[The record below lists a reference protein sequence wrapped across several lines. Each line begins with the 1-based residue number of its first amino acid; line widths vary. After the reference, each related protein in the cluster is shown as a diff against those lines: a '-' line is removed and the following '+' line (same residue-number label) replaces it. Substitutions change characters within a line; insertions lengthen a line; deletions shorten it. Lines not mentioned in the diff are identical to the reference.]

1 MSYKSEFSATLLNII
16 SSSKLALILVGLLI
30 LFALAGAV
38 LPQQGMLEPDQITQ
52 WQKANPILTTLLGL
66 LGFFNVFHSWPFLI
80 NILLLALNT
89 LTCTILRFLKEGG
102 ISGLKGTGA
111 TERIGSF
118 VLHVSL
124 ILLLA
129 GGFCSAGLKLDG
141 NIVLTEGQ
149 SFREQ
154 HDGYLKLVEGPLRS
168 ESHEDFDVVLKNV
181 QIEYERKKYPVDMAS
196 NLEFFHQ
203 GRKLTQATVKV
214 NKPFT
219 FRSLDFTQDETG
231 FSPRLIIR
239 DRESNNILINSF
251 IALKTFRT
259 KNGSE
264 YKDFLPL
271 AFLENRIIITL
282 YPSYAVN
289 EGRIEK
295 SGEEPENPLLLIE
308 VEDKTGQVISQT
320 QLLKGS
326 KIKLGKYSFEFVD
339 LRRWASFRIVHDPGY
354 LVLCL
359 SLWLGL
365 FALILRYSP
374 DLYKWLR
381 IPSSVAE
388 N

>member
-1 MSYKSEFSATLLNII
+1 
-16 SSSKLALILVGLLI
+16 LLI

-102 ISGLKGTGA
+102 ILGLKGQGA
-111 TERIGSF
+111 AERIGSF

-124 ILLLA
+124 ILLLV

-141 NIVLTEGQ
+141 AIVLTEGQ

-154 HDGYLKLVEGPLRS
+154 HNGYLRIVEGPLRS
-168 ESHEDFDVVLKNV
+168 ESHKEFIVVLKDIL
-181 QIEYERKKYPVDMAS
+181 IEYKMKKYPVDIAL
-196 NLEFFHQ
+196 NLEFFQQ
-203 GRKLTQATVKV
+203 GRKLTEATVRV
-214 NKPFT
+214 NEPFT
-219 FRSLDFTQDETG
+219 FRDLAITHDETG

-239 DRESNNILINSF
+239 DKDSNNVLVNSF

-259 KNGSE
+259 KTGKE
-264 YKDFLPL
+264 YRDFLPL
-271 AFLENRIIITL
+271 TFLENKVIITL
-282 YPSYAVN
+282 YPSYIEN
-289 EGRIEK
+289 EGRLEK
-295 SGEEPENPLLLIE
+295 DGEQPEDPMLLIE
-308 VEDKTGQVISQT
+308 VEDKTGQIISQV

-326 KIKLGKYSFEFVD
+326 KIELGEYVFEFVD
-339 LRRWASFRIVHDPGY
+339 LRRWASFRIVEDPGY
-354 LVLCL
+354 LIVCL
-359 SLWLGL
+359 SLWLGF

-374 DLYKWLR
+374 ELYKWLR

-388 N
+388 D